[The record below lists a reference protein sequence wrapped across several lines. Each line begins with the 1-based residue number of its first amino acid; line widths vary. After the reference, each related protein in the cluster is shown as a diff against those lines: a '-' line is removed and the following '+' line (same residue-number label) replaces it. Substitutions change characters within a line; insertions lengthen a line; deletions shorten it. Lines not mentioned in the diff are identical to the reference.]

1 MFIIGAKIDLAEA
14 EQVSIKEVGDY
25 AAKLNAHVQMTSSK
39 DGTGVQELFQE
50 VADKVYAMS
59 LGLNKTK
66 INNRKSFKI
75 TEEKSAANDEAK
87 DGCSC

>member
-1 MFIIGAKIDLAEA
+1 
-14 EQVSIKEVGDY
+14 
-25 AAKLNAHVQMTSSK
+25 MTSSK

-59 LGLNKTK
+59 LGLNKKDSK

-75 TEEKSAANDEAK
+75 TEQQSAANEEAK
-87 DGCSC
+87 RECAC

>member
-1 MFIIGAKIDLAEA
+1 
-14 EQVSIKEVGDY
+14 
-25 AAKLNAHVQMTSSK
+25 MTSSK

-59 LGLNKTK
+59 LGLEKKDTK

-75 TEEKSAANDEAK
+75 TEEKSAANEEAK